1 MRDWQEEGA
10 ETVGLDVDLI
20 RYDRELTRQHADEEF
35 REGIEEAA
43 DRIKELLEDLSER
56 NLRTIRTIAEDII
69 DDVNRRMP

>member
-1 MRDWQEEGA
+1 M
-10 ETVGLDVDLI
+10 GLAADLI

-43 DRIKELLEDLSER
+43 DRIKDLLEDLSER

>member
-1 MRDWQEEGA
+1 MGFDA
-10 ETVGLDVDLI
+10 DLI
-20 RYDRELTRQHADEEF
+20 RYDRELARQDADNEF

>member
-1 MRDWQEEGA
+1 
-10 ETVGLDVDLI
+10 VGFDADLI

-69 DDVNRRMP
+69 DDVNRRL

>member
-1 MRDWQEEGA
+1 M
-10 ETVGLDVDLI
+10 GLDADLI
-20 RYDRELTRQHADEEF
+20 LHDRELTRQHADNEF

-69 DDVNRRMP
+69 DDVNRRL

>member
-1 MRDWQEEGA
+1 MGFDA
-10 ETVGLDVDLI
+10 DLI

-69 DDVNRRMP
+69 DDVNRRLP

>member
-1 MRDWQEEGA
+1 M
-10 ETVGLDVDLI
+10 GLAADLI
-20 RYDRELTRQHADEEF
+20 RYDHELTRQHADEEF

>member
-1 MRDWQEEGA
+1 MGFDA
-10 ETVGLDVDLI
+10 DLI

-56 NLRTIRTIAEDII
+56 NLRTIRSIAEDII

>member
-1 MRDWQEEGA
+1 M
-10 ETVGLDVDLI
+10 GLAADLI
-20 RYDRELTRQHADEEF
+20 RYDHELTRQHADEEL

>member
-1 MRDWQEEGA
+1 M
-10 ETVGLDVDLI
+10 GLDADLI
-20 RYDRELTRQHADEEF
+20 LHDRELARQDADNEF

-69 DDVNRRMP
+69 DDVNRRL

>member
-1 MRDWQEEGA
+1 MGFDA
-10 ETVGLDVDLI
+10 DLI

>member
-1 MRDWQEEGA
+1 
-10 ETVGLDVDLI
+10 VGLDADLI
-20 RYDRELTRQHADEEF
+20 LHDRELTRQHADNEF

-69 DDVNRRMP
+69 DDVNRRL